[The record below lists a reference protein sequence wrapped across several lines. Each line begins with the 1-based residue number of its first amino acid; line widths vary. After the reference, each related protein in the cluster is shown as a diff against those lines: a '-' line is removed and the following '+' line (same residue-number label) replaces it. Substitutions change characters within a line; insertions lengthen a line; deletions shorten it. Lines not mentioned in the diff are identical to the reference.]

1 MKKVKKLFAVLLT
14 LAMVLGMSMTT
25 FAAPKDSATITV
37 ENAENATLSYVQ
49 VIRADPTTATGWAF
63 TSNAIAQCYI
73 DALNVA
79 DAQSAIR
86 KMTSNAATSGELGK
100 ALSNVANIAAYKPMV
115 QPQTV
120 TEAGVY
126 AIKATEAGFT
136 YNNMAVYVAFTEIKD
151 ENGNVINE
159 YPSLA
164 DVSVAAKKTPIE
176 VSKESTDTDKV
187 VTVGDIVTYTIKTNV
202 PYINP
207 NDVDKTFYIYDEITG
222 ADYYLTGEGS
232 VATVKIG
239 NDIVGTIVID
249 STNAHRFEVEL
260 SHLIDNA
267 NSNAGKEVVVT
278 YTAKV
283 TAVTVHNDAN
293 AGHKGGSQYGSD
305 SEDLY
310 TGQITL
316 TKYNEDGT
324 KTLEGAGFEVFKDES
339 TTALTFVQDMD
350 GNGKAIKGSYT
361 YSPNGTITE
370 VFTGEDGKV
379 IVKGLNIGTYHF
391 EEKTAPKGYSINAD
405 GADASIEI
413 AGEKVTAVI
422 QVSSELNDTKLSAL
436 PGTGGIGTTIFTIS
450 GCLLML
456 GAAAMFFS
464 SRRKAR

>member
-1 MKKVKKLFAVLLT
+1 MKKVKKLFAVLLS

-37 ENAENATLSYVQ
+37 ENAEKATLSYVQ
-49 VIRADPTTATGWAF
+49 VIRPDRTTVTGWAF
-63 TSNAIAQCYI
+63 TSNEIAECYTE
-73 DALNVA
+73 ALGVA

-86 KMTSNAATSGELGK
+86 KMTSNEATSGELGK
-100 ALSNVANIAAYKPMV
+100 ALSNVANIAAYEPMAN
-115 QPQTV
+115 PQTV
-120 TEAGVY
+120 AEAGVY
-126 AIKATEAGFT
+126 AIKATETGFT

-151 ENGNVINE
+151 ENGKVVNE
-159 YPSLA
+159 YPSLE
-164 DVSVAAKKTPIE
+164 DVTVTAKKIPIE
-176 VSKESTDTDKV
+176 VIKESTDADKV

-202 PYINP
+202 PFINP
-207 NDVDKTFYIYDEITG
+207 NDTDKTFFIYDEIQG
-222 ADYYLTGEGS
+222 ADYYFEGESS

-239 NDIVGTIVID
+239 EETVGTIVID
-249 STNAHRFEVEL
+249 PANAHKFEVEL
-260 SHLIDNA
+260 SHLIDDA

-293 AGHKGGSQYGSD
+293 AGHKGGAQYGSD

-324 KTLEGAGFEVFKDES
+324 KTLEGAGFEVFKDGS
-339 TTALTFVQDMD
+339 ATALTFVQEVDQD
-350 GNGKAIKGSYT
+350 GNAIKGSYT
-361 YSPNGTITE
+361 YSPEGTITE

-391 EEKTAPKGYSINAD
+391 EEKTAPKGYSINED
-405 GADASIEI
+405 GADATI
-413 AGEKVTAVI
+413 AVDGEKATAVI
-422 QVSSELNDTKLSAL
+422 EASSELNDTKLSAL

-450 GCLLML
+450 GCLIMI
-456 GAAAMFFS
+456 GAAALFFA
-464 SRRKAR
+464 SRRKVK